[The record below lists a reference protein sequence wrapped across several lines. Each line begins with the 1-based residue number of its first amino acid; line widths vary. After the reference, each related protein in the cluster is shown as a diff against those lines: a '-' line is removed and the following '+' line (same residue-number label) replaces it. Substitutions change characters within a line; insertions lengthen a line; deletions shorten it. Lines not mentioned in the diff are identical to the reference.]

1 MTKHSQD
8 IIRDMQANEAHSIA
22 VNRLLADIDSLKG
35 EVWVLRTT
43 LFVAVVGLILLSV
56 SKAFGG

>member
-8 IIRDMQANEAHSIA
+8 IIRDMQANEAHSIG
-22 VNRLLADIDSLKG
+22 VNRLLAEIESLKG

-43 LFVAVVGLILLSV
+43 LFVAVVGLVLLSI
-56 SKAFGG
+56 SKTFGG

>member
-22 VNRLLADIDSLKG
+22 VNRLLAEIESLKG

-43 LFVAVVGLILLSV
+43 LFVAVVGLVLLSI
-56 SKAFGG
+56 SKTFGG